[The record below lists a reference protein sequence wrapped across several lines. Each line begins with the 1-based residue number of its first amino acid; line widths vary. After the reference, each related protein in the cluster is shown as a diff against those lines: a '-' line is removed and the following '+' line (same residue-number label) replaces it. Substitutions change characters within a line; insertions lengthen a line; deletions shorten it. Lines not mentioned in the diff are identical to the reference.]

1 MDAALSSA
9 IGAGWASGVNL
20 YATVLL
26 LGVFGRFGVA
36 DVPEALQS
44 VPVLAAAAVLF
55 LIELVA
61 DKIPYLDNVWDAIH
75 TVIRPAG
82 AAVVGALLV
91 GDDLSTAVAS
101 LTSGGVAL
109 GSHLVKAGTRLAVN
123 VSPEPVSN
131 ILVSFAEDGLV
142 AVMVW
147 FVLTHPVV
155 AAVLALVFLAVGVG
169 VVVLAWR
176 AIRRGLARLRARRRQ
191 TV

>member
-9 IGAGWASGVNL
+9 VGAGWAAGVNL

-36 DVPEALQS
+36 DVPEPLQS

-55 LIELVA
+55 VIELVA

-82 AAVVGALLV
+82 AAVVGALLT

-147 FVLTHPVV
+147 FVLTHPVL
-155 AAVLALVFLAVGVG
+155 AAVLALAFLAVGVG
-169 VVVLAWR
+169 VVVVAWR
-176 AIRRGLARLRARRRQ
+176 AIRRGLARLRTRRRQ
-191 TV
+191 AV